1 MEINDKNEY
10 LILFLF
16 FFVFFPTTKN
26 ISYDQLVSLQEL
38 QLNLR
43 EKAKESRSTVSQVE
57 KLK

>member
-16 FFVFFPTTKN
+16 FLFFFPTTKK